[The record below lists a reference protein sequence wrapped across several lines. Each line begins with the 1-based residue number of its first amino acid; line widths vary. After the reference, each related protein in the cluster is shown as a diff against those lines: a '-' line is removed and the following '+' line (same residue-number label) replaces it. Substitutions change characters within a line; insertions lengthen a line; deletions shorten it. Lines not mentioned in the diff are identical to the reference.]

1 MLKTFKYIAILE
13 GISTILLFFVAM
25 PMKYLFN
32 HPELIRP
39 FGMTHGILFILYIIF
54 AFLLKEERNWN
65 KNQFALILSASL
77 VPLGTFYIDS
87 KYLKSTN

>member
-1 MLKTFKYIAILE
+1 MLKIFKYIAILE
-13 GISTILLFFVAM
+13 GISTILLFFLAM

-39 FGMTHGILFILYIIF
+39 FGMAHGILFILYIIF

-65 KNQFALILSASL
+65 KNQFVLILGASL
-77 VPLGTFYIDS
+77 VPLGTFYVDS
-87 KYLKSTN
+87 KYLKIK